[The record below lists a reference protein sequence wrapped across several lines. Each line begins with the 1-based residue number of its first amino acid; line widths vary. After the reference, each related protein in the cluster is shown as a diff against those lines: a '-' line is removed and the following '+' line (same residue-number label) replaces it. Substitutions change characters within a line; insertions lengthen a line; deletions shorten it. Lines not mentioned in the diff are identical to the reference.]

1 MVRAISFFPVPTV
14 MKPPFRGAV
23 WRGIPLL
30 CLLIFPLPAHAGLP
44 GWRLNV
50 NPDHIANSDT
60 LAWSLL
66 GVLGLTLGMVG
77 ACGWG
82 IYRQFRRITPE
93 QKLLAEL
100 KEHLRRSPATFTPEP
115 MAPSWEK
122 PADWWKNPPID

>member
-1 MVRAISFFPVPTV
+1 
-14 MKPPFRGAV
+14 MKPPCRGAL
-23 WRGIPLL
+23 WRIAPLL
-30 CLLIFPLPAHAGLP
+30 LALAVPARAALP

-93 QKLLAEL
+93 QQLLEEL
-100 KEHLRRSPATFTPEP
+100 KEQLRRAPATAAPAAATPKPE
-115 MAPSWEK
+115 APPWEK
-122 PADWWKNPPID
+122 PADWWKNPPVD